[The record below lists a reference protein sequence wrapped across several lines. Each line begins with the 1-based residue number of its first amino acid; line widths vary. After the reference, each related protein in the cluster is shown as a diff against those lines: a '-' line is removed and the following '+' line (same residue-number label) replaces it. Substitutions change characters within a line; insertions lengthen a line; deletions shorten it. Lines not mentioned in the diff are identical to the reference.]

1 MSGLT
6 YLLRFV
12 LFGLG
17 GLLFYK
23 AGRLREKQRVN
34 MMFEAWYLKDP
45 SIADHMLKVNEEVL
59 KDLENGEEFP
69 REI

>member
-23 AGRLREKQRVN
+23 AGRLRERQMVN
-34 MMFEAWYLKDP
+34 DMFEAWSTKDP
-45 SIADHMLKVNEEVL
+45 SILDHMLQLNQEVIEDLRNEE
-59 KDLENGEEFP
+59 
-69 REI
+69 